1 MPTISIE
8 YGPGSQAN
16 SLNYRGEL
24 PALSTISA
32 YSGVTYPQIRISQTL
47 NSQITAY
54 ITDISFGQ
62 TTYNGGPTF
71 IVTQNPGVFGFE
83 PGTYG
88 SSITYPY
95 KLYYGGGESNT
106 LAFRISATGT
116 ECASGAQ
123 VGTIYLT
130 LSSQALSSNGS
141 GLSAVAV
148 FNPNY
153 TASIDTTVYCVPTR
167 FPSDLGTYICQQ
179 EFARMQQYLG

>member
-8 YGPGSQAN
+8 YGTAAQAN
-16 SLNYRGEL
+16 TLDYRGNL

-32 YSGVTYPQIRISQTL
+32 YSGSTYPQIRISQTL

-54 ITDISFGQ
+54 VTDISFSQ

-71 IVTQNPGVFGFE
+71 IVTQNPGIFGFE
-83 PGTYG
+83 AGTYA

-95 KLYYGGGESNT
+95 KLYFGGGESNT

-141 GLSAVAV
+141 VLSAVSV
-148 FNPNY
+148 NNTNY
-153 TASIDTTVYCVPTR
+153 IASIGTTVYCTPTR